1 MLEELRV
8 TGLYLVP
15 EKNINNILVL
25 LKMVQEKLESG
36 EMESIIFV
44 KQENK
49 LSSIEMEY
57 LKFSVEDNQVFM
69 QEFALK
75 DGENHPTGTKFDR
88 IPAVQLVKI
97 MEDYSI

>member
-1 MLEELRV
+1 MIEELRV